1 MAMLINPKYGI
12 LASWVGTSV
21 IEPGV
26 GNHRVLMNLARY
38 GILVRSI
45 SILCHRFE
53 SLFPSPWWYHSSL
66 MQLLASDSVSVQLSG
81 ISPVVADVVKKIER
95 AFVLFVFARLKYD
108 APDTGR

>member
-1 MAMLINPKYGI
+1 
-12 LASWVGTSV
+12 
-21 IEPGV
+21 
-26 GNHRVLMNLARY
+26 
-38 GILVRSI
+38 
-45 SILCHRFE
+45 
-53 SLFPSPWWYHSSL
+53 